1 MAVADSAID
10 REALAYARALLKPPL
25 ERESPWPV
33 LGAAGL
39 CAVSAIAFAFAMIVA
54 PPSTTSRLVIEEEPA
69 RTAITASEADS
80 EQTVTPAATTPAP
93 AP

>member
-25 ERESPWPV
+25 VRESPWPV

-39 CAVSAIAFAFAMIVA
+39 CAASAIAFAFAMIVA

-69 RTAITASEADS
+69 PAPITASEAAPV
-80 EQTVTPAATTPAP
+80 QPAPTPATPP
-93 AP
+93 AAFP

>member
-25 ERESPWPV
+25 ARESPWPV

-39 CAVSAIAFAFAMIVA
+39 CAVAALAFAFAMVVA
-54 PPSTTSRLVIEEEPA
+54 PPATKSHLVIEDA
-69 RTAITASEADS
+69 
-80 EQTVTPAATTPAP
+80 PAATVASETAVTQALPA
-93 AP
+93 APPQAAQP

>member
-25 ERESPWPV
+25 VRESPWPV

-39 CAVSAIAFAFAMIVA
+39 CALSALAFAYAMIVA
-54 PPSTTSRLVIEEEPA
+54 PPTASSHLVIEEAAAIPA
-69 RTAITASEADS
+69 AASENP
-80 EQTVTPAATTPAP
+80 PAAKP
-93 AP
+93 

>member
-25 ERESPWPV
+25 VRESPWPV

-39 CAVSAIAFAFAMIVA
+39 CAASAIAFAFAMVVA
-54 PPSTTSRLVIEEEPA
+54 PPSTTSRLVIEEAPPPA
-69 RTAITASEADS
+69 PVATGEASPTQPPPTA
-80 EQTVTPAATTPAP
+80 PTPAP
-93 AP
+93 VP